1 MSVLRYKIPFN
12 LKLSIDFVT
21 KKKKFYFAAC
31 LEPKF
36 ICTSQLGYP
45 LLKRQMACFIELAI
59 LVVLM
64 LILVKIHDIAHHTRL
79 ILFQLSRPQQPSV
92 PAAGIGAR
100 RRLRY

>member
-21 KKKKFYFAAC
+21 KKKIYFAAC
-31 LEPKF
+31 LKPKF

-79 ILFQLSRPQQPSV
+79 ILFQLSRPQQPTV

-100 RRLRY
+100 RRLRF